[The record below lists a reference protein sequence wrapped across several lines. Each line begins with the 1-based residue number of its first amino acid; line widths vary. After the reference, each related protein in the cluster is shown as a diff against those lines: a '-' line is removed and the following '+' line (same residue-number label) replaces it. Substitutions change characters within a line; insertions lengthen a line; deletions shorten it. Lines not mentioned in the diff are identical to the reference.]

1 LNIYI
6 FWFLA
11 SEVALLLLLLL
22 LLLWLLAELATPLCC
37 FKTVSF

>member
-11 SEVALLLLLLL
+11 SEVALLLLL

>member
-11 SEVALLLLLLL
+11 SEVALLLL